1 MTYLTERQAQRLAER
16 LADLPRLAAQTVT
29 GGPGGTTVGSSVP
42 PGVDLTAV
50 DAGREQPKL
59 LAKLSNCVRTV
70 GEEAPAGVVRIAPSL
85 PPGGHE
91 TWHSESAWLLATMG
105 WWQGD
110 DWCAEWVATE
120 VKAVRW
126 ALIGL
131 IEEHSHHR
139 TCAICGSP
147 VEAYVMG
154 DYALAECPKC
164 QRVLGMK
171 DVGYRERIAQAR
183 AMFAA
188 KVLG

>member
-1 MTYLTERQAQRLAER
+1 MTQNNRERLRQAQADAAKQQRLNR
-16 LADLPRLAAQTVT
+16 IIGVGAAN
-29 GGPGGTTVGSSVP
+29 
-42 PGVDLTAV
+42 D
-50 DAGREQPKL
+50 
-59 LAKLSNCVRTV
+59 
-70 GEEAPAGVVRIAPSL
+70 
-85 PPGGHE
+85 
-91 TWHSESAWLLATMG
+91 
-105 WWQGD
+105 
-110 DWCAEWVATE
+110 

-164 QRVLGMK
+164 QRVLGME